1 MAIEISSGESPK
13 CSETLTQAP
22 GQLFTA
28 ENEADVEE
36 VRVKKQKKKY
46 YLGSQIN
53 LRQNPNLSPVFS
65 VKWHSYFILFT

>member
-36 VRVKKQKKKY
+36 VRVKKQKKK
-46 YLGSQIN
+46 I
-53 LRQNPNLSPVFS
+53 LSEVSNQPAPESKLIPGLFS
-65 VKWHSYFILFT
+65 